1 MKINNIEEDIKV
13 LEKYLFE
20 LTRKTPEEIIANDD
34 ILKFIEYREIE
45 AIRNLLLRYKLI
57 LEENEQLK
65 ISNKEIDKECCR
77 LEVKEIDLYEMID
90 KMAEYIASDDIDEDV
105 CRKVTNGK
113 CCNSYEENSNCKECV
128 IEYFK
133 RAVRKDG

>member
-113 CCNSYEENSNCKECV
+113 CCNNYEENSNCKECV